1 MKSKAE
7 SEINNIRQQV
17 ENCKNCPLWK
27 TRLNPVAGEGMVIA
41 KVMLIGEAPG
51 KNEDIKGRPFVGR
64 AGKLLDELIC
74 LIGMRR
80 NDFFITNIVKC
91 RPPKNRN
98 PLKTE
103 IKTCTNYLDK
113 QIKLIHPQ
121 IIVPLGNFA
130 TSYILKKFCI
140 LEGKIGKIHGE
151 IYQMK
156 NKSIDSNIIPMYH
169 PAAAIYN
176 PNLKET
182 LEKDFKKIRNLLYNK

>member
-1 MKSKAE
+1 MDTTAKR
-7 SEINNIRQQV
+7 EIIHIKQQV
-17 ENCKNCPLWK
+17 ESCKKCPLYK
-27 TRLNPVAGEGMVIA
+27 TRLNPVSGEGQVSA

-64 AGKLLDELIC
+64 AGKLLDELIRS
-74 LIGMRR
+74 IGRKR
-80 NDFFITNIVKC
+80 KEFFITNIVKC

-98 PLKTE
+98 PIKSE
-103 IKTCTNYLDK
+103 IKTCTHYLDK
-113 QIKLIHPQ
+113 QIEFIKPQ

-130 TSYILKKFCI
+130 TSYILKKFSI
-140 LEGKIGKIHGE
+140 SEGKIGIIHGK

-176 PNLKET
+176 PNLKDK
-182 LEKDFKKIRNLLYNK
+182 LKKDFKAIRKLLENK

>member
-7 SEINNIRQQV
+7 SEINHIRQQI

-27 TRLNPVAGEGMVIA
+27 TRLNPVAGEGMVTA

-51 KNEDIKGRPFVGR
+51 KNEDIQGRPFVGR
-64 AGKLLDELIC
+64 AGKLLDELIQSIC
-74 LIGMRR
+74 KERKEI
-80 NDFFITNIVKC
+80 FITNIVKC

-98 PLKTE
+98 PLKSE
-103 IKTCTNYLDK
+103 IQTCTHYLDK
-113 QIKLIHPQ
+113 QIELIKPQ

-130 TSYILKKFCI
+130 TSYILKKFSI
-140 LEGKIGKIHGE
+140 SEGRIGTIHGRT
-151 IYQMK
+151 YQMK
-156 NKSIDSNIIPMYH
+156 NNSTDSNIIPMYH

>member
-7 SEINNIRQQV
+7 SEINHIRQQI

-27 TRLNPVAGEGMVIA
+27 TRLNPVAGEGMVTA

-51 KNEDIKGRPFVGR
+51 KNEDIQGRPFVGR
-64 AGKLLDELIC
+64 AGKLLDELIQSIC
-74 LIGMRR
+74 KERKEI
-80 NDFFITNIVKC
+80 FITNIVKC

-98 PLKTE
+98 PLKSE

-130 TSYILKKFCI
+130 TSYILKKFGI
-140 LEGKIGKIHGE
+140 SEGKIGMIHGRT
-151 IYQMK
+151 YQMK
-156 NKSIDSNIIPMYH
+156 NNSTDSNIIPMYH